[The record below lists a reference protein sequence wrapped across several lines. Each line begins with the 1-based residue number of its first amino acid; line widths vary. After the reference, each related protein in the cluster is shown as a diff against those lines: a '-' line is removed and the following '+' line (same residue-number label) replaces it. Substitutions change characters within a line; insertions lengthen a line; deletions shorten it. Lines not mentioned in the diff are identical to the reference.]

1 MQIDTIGETGSTNAD
16 LAARL
21 ASGDVLAEGYWL
33 VADRQTAG
41 RGRQGRQWFDTPG
54 NFMGSTVVE
63 LRVSDPPAMLLSMV
77 AALALLET
85 VLQRLPDPLRV
96 RLKWPNDVLLDG
108 AKFCGILLERVKGH
122 AVIGMGVNLVSAPS
136 IDGRDTRSL
145 SALGPAPQRD
155 AFACE
160 LAAAFAKEVARW
172 RSHGGGDLRTRWQAA
187 AHPLGTVL
195 SVHDEHGAV
204 VSGQFAG
211 LAEDGA
217 LILRLDDG
225 SQRVIHAGDVT
236 EEKA

>member
-16 LAARL
+16 LAAHL
-21 ASGDVLAEGYWL
+21 ARGDTLAEGYWL
-33 VADRQTAG
+33 VADRQTSG
-41 RGRQGRQWFDTPG
+41 RGRQGRQWRDTPG

-63 LRVSDPPAMLLSMV
+63 LREGDPPPMQLSMV

-85 VLQRLPDPLRV
+85 VLQRLADPSRV

-108 AKFCGILLERVKGH
+108 AKFCGILLERVKDH
-122 AVIGMGVNLVSAPS
+122 AVIGMGVNLVAAPP
-136 IDGRDTRSL
+136 IEGRETRAL

-155 AFACE
+155 AFARD
-160 LAAAFAKEVARW
+160 LAAAFASEVSHW
-172 RSHGGGDLRTRWQAA
+172 RAHGGDDLRSRWLAA
-187 AHPLGTVL
+187 AHPLGTAL

-204 VSGQFAG
+204 ISGQFAG
-211 LAEDGA
+211 LAEDFA

>member
-21 ASGDVLAEGYWL
+21 ANGEPLAEGYWL

-41 RGRQGRQWFDTPG
+41 RGRQGRQWLDTRG
-54 NFMGSTVVE
+54 NFMGSTLVE
-63 LRVSDPPAMLLSMV
+63 LRAGDPPAMQLSMV

-85 VLQRLPDPLRV
+85 VLQRLPDPSRV

-122 AVIGMGVNLVSAPS
+122 AVIGMGVNLVAAPS
-136 IDGRDTRSL
+136 IDGRETRSL

-155 AFACE
+155 AFARE
-160 LAAAFAKEVARW
+160 LAAAFASEVTRW
-172 RSHGGGDLRTRWQAA
+172 RSHGGDDLRSRWQAA
-187 AHPLGTVL
+187 AHPLGTPL
-195 SVHDEHGAV
+195 SVHDEHGTAV
-204 VSGQFAG
+204 AGRFAG

>member
-21 ASGDVLAEGYWL
+21 LAGETLAEGYWL

-41 RGRQGRQWFDTPG
+41 RGRQGRQWLDTPG
-54 NFMGSTVVE
+54 NFMGSTVVT
-63 LRVSDPPAMLLSMV
+63 LRADDPPAMQLSMV

-85 VLQRLPDPLRV
+85 VMQRLADPSRV

-108 AKFCGILLERVKGH
+108 AKFSGILLERVKDH
-122 AVIGMGVNLVSAPS
+122 AVIGIGVNLVAAPPVE
-136 IDGRDTRSL
+136 GRETRAL

-155 AFACE
+155 AFARD
-160 LAAAFAKEVARW
+160 LAAAFASEVARW
-172 RSHGGGDLRTRWQAA
+172 RSHSGDDLRTRWLAA
-187 AHPLGTVL
+187 AHPLGTPL
-195 SVHDEHGAV
+195 SVHDERGLA

-211 LAEDGA
+211 LADDGA